1 MPRTIRRAA
10 VIGAGTMG
18 AAIAA
23 HLANAGIPT
32 TLLDIAPRE
41 LTPKEEAK
49 GLTLESPAVRNR
61 IVNAGFM
68 QAKKSKPASFFNED
82 AVKLITVG
90 NLEDNFDWVGEA
102 DWVIEAIVERLD
114 IKQGL
119 MARIDEVRKP
129 DAIVSSNTSGLPIH
143 AIAEGRSEGFRAHF
157 LGAHFFNPPRY
168 MKLLEIIPTPDTDPQ
183 VVEDMRWI
191 GEEMLGKGIVIS
203 NDTPNFIGNRLAFI
217 SFANVF
223 EYALANGYTVP
234 EVDYLTGPLIGR
246 PKTGTFRL
254 SDLVGIDVMFHIAKN
269 LYDLLPHDPERE
281 ILRAPRFSKLLDE
294 MVKRGWLGNKTRIG
308 FSKQVRGEG
317 GKKEYWQ
324 LNLETLEH
332 EPPQKA
338 RFDSVKDIRKLPLPE
353 RLPALVQLDD
363 RAGKF
368 VWYAISRT
376 LSYAAAI
383 IPEVSDD
390 PMAVDNAMKWGFSW
404 EIGPFQTWDIL
415 GVKET
420 VARMEAE
427 DIPVADWVKE
437 MLAQGGESFYR
448 RHNGKK
454 QRWLAGKGY
463 VDILSNAKLIVL
475 DELKKDEK
483 RIVATNPSAS
493 LIDIDDGVLLLE
505 FHAKT
510 PTGRVMNMLDT
521 DVLTLVYEA
530 IDRLEKDFEGLVI
543 GNQGEHFSAGANVF
557 LIAVNAQQGKWD
569 TLDELSKTLQ
579 NMRKLFTGAS
589 KPVVAAPFG
598 VTLGGGSEVS
608 MAADRIVAAAE
619 TYMGLPEVGVGI
631 IPAGGGT
638 KELVRRVISPAARV
652 THPGMQAYVKQASL
666 TIATAQIS
674 ASAAEARD
682 LGFLSQCDR
691 IVMNKDYL
699 IAEAK
704 NEVLAMLKAGYRPT
718 FEAKNCYATGRDMYA
733 VLEVFIEMQ
742 REAGYISEHDA
753 KVARKL
759 AFVITG
765 GDVTRPQWVDEQYI
779 LDLEREAF
787 LSLAGEP
794 LSQARMW
801 HMLQT
806 GKPLRN

>member
-1 MPRTIRRAA
+1 MPRIIRRAA

-32 TLLDIAPRE
+32 YLLDIVPRE
-41 LTPKEEAK
+41 LTPKEKAK
-49 GLTLESPAVRNR
+49 GLTLDSPEVRNR
-61 IVNAGFM
+61 IVREGFER
-68 QAKKSKPASFFNED
+68 AKKAKPANFFNED
-82 AVKLITVG
+82 ATKLITLG

-102 DWVIEAIVERLD
+102 DWIIEAIVERLD
-114 IKQGL
+114 IKQSL
-119 MARIDEVRKP
+119 MARIDDVRKP

-143 AIAEGRSEGFRAHF
+143 KIAEGRSEGFRQHF
-157 LGAHFFNPPRY
+157 LGTHFFNPPRY
-168 MKLLEIIPTPDTDPQ
+168 MKLLEVIPTPDTDPK
-183 VVEDMRWI
+183 VLEDITWI
-191 GEEMLGKGIVIS
+191 GEEVLGKGIVIC

-217 SFANVF
+217 SFAYVI
-223 EYALANGYTVP
+223 EYALANGYTVA

-269 LYDLLPHDPERE
+269 LYDLIPHDPERE
-281 ILRAPRFSKLLDE
+281 ILKAPRFSKLLE
-294 MVKRGWLGNKTRIG
+294 VMVERGWLGNKTGVG
-308 FSKQVRGEG
+308 FSKKVIGEG

-338 RFDSVKDIRKLPLPE
+338 RFESLKEIRKLPLE
-353 RLPALVQLDD
+353 QRLPELVKLDD
-363 RAGKF
+363 RAGRF
-368 VWYAISRT
+368 VWYALART
-376 LSYAAAI
+376 MSYAAAI
-383 IPEVSDD
+383 MPEVTSDV
-390 PMAVDNAMKWGFSW
+390 MAVDNAMKWGFAW
-404 EIGPFQTWDIL
+404 EIGPFETWDIL
-415 GVKET
+415 GVRET
-420 VARMEAE
+420 VERMEA
-427 DIPVADWVKE
+427 DGIPVADWVKE
-437 MLAQGGESFYR
+437 LLDQGGESFYR
-448 RHNGKK
+448 VQNGKK
-454 QRWLAGKGY
+454 QRWVIGQGY
-463 VDILSNAKLIVL
+463 VDIVTNPKLIVL
-475 DELKKDEK
+475 DELKKEEN
-483 RIVATNPSAS
+483 RVITTNPSAS
-493 LIDIDDGVLLLE
+493 LIDLGDGVLLLE

-521 DVLTLVYEA
+521 DVFDMVQQALA
-530 IDRLEKDFEGLVI
+530 RLDTDFDGLVI
-543 GNQGEHFSAGANVF
+543 GNQGEFFSAGANVF
-557 LIAVNAQQGKWD
+557 LIAVNAQQGNWD
-569 TLDELSKTLQ
+569 TLDELSRYLQ
-579 NMRKLFTGAS
+579 NMRQVFTS
-589 KPVVAAPFG
+589 HPKPIVAAPFN
-598 VTLGGGSEVS
+598 VTLGGGTEIS

-638 KELVRRVISPAARV
+638 KEMVRRVISPAAKV
-652 THPGMQAYVKQASL
+652 EHPGIQKYVEKAAL

-674 ASAAEARD
+674 TSAAEARD
-682 LGFLSQCDR
+682 IGFLDKCDR
-691 IVMNKDYL
+691 IVMNKDFL

-704 NEVLAMLKAGYRPT
+704 NEVLAMLKQGYRPI

-733 VLEVFIEMQ
+733 ALEVFIEMQ
-742 REAGYISEHDA
+742 KEAGYISEHDA
-753 KVARKL
+753 KIARKL
-759 AFVITG
+759 AFVVTG
-765 GDVTRPQWVDEQYI
+765 GDLSRPQWVDEQYI

>member
-1 MPRTIRRAA
+1 MPRIIRRAA

-23 HLANAGIPT
+23 HLANAGILT
-32 TLLDIAPRE
+32 YLLDIVPLE
-41 LTPKEEAK
+41 LTPKEAAQ
-49 GLTLESPAVRNR
+49 GLTLDSPEVRNR
-61 IVNAGFM
+61 IVREGFER
-68 QAKKSKPASFFNED
+68 AKKAKPAAFFNED
-82 AVKLITVG
+82 AVKRITLG
-90 NLEDNFDWVGEA
+90 NLEDHFHFVGEA
-102 DWVIEAIVERLD
+102 DWVIEAVVERLD
-114 IKQGL
+114 IKQNL

-143 AIAEGRSEGFRAHF
+143 AIAKGRSEGFRKHF
-157 LGAHFFNPPRY
+157 LGTHFFNPPRY
-168 MKLLEIIPTPDTDPQ
+168 MKLLEVIPTPDTDPK
-183 VVEDMRWI
+183 VVEDITWL
-191 GEEMLGKGIVIS
+191 GEEVLGKGVVLC

-217 SFANVF
+217 SFAYVI

-269 LYDLLPHDPERE
+269 LYDLIPHDPERE
-281 ILRAPRFSKLLDE
+281 VLKSPRFTKLLE
-294 MVKRGWLGNKTRIG
+294 FMVEKGWLGNKTGIG
-308 FSKQVRGEG
+308 FSKKVIGEG

-338 RFDSVKDIRKLPLPE
+338 RFESLKDIRKLPLE
-353 RLPALVQLDD
+353 ARLRELVKLND

-368 VWYAISRT
+368 VWYTLART
-376 LSYAAAI
+376 MSYASAI
-383 IPEVSDD
+383 MPEVTSDVL
-390 PMAVDNAMKWGFSW
+390 AVDNAMKWGFGW
-404 EIGPFQTWDIL
+404 EVGPFETWDIL
-415 GVKET
+415 GVRET

-437 MLAQGGESFYR
+437 MLAQGAESFYR
-448 RHNGKK
+448 VTNGKK
-454 QRWLAGKGY
+454 QRWVIGQGY
-463 VDILSNAKLIVL
+463 VDMTPNPKLIIL
-475 DELKKDEK
+475 DELKKEEN
-483 RIVATNPSAS
+483 RVIATNPSAS
-493 LIDIDDGVLLLE
+493 LVDLGDGVLLLE
-505 FHAKT
+505 FHATT

-521 DVLTLVYEA
+521 DVFDMVKLALA
-530 IDRLEKDFEGLVI
+530 RLDTDFDGLVI
-543 GNQGEHFSAGANVF
+543 GNQGEFFSAGANVF
-557 LIAVNAQQGKWD
+557 LIAVNAQQGNWD
-569 TLDELSKTLQ
+569 TLDELSRYLQ
-579 NMRKLFTGAS
+579 NMRQVFTS
-589 KPVVAAPFG
+589 HPKPVVAAPFN
-598 VTLGGGSEVS
+598 VTLGGGTEIA

-638 KELVRRVISPAARV
+638 KEMVRRVISPAAKIE
-652 THPGMQAYVKQASL
+652 HPGIQEYVKHASL
-666 TIATAQIS
+666 TIATARIS
-674 ASAAEARD
+674 TSAAEARD
-682 LGFLSQCDR
+682 LGFLAPTDR
-691 IVMNKDYL
+691 IVMNKDFL

-704 NEVLAMLKAGYRPT
+704 NEVLAMLKQGYRPIC
-718 FEAKNCYATGRDMYA
+718 EAKNCYATGRDMYA
-733 VLEVFIEMQ
+733 NLEIFIEMQ

-753 KVARKL
+753 KIARKL
-759 AFVITG
+759 AYVITG
-765 GDVTRPQWVDEQYI
+765 GDLSRPQWVDEQYI